1 MPRLRLGRG
10 RIFASARVRILAAFV
25 VLLAASEVVAVVAER
40 QILLARVGERV
51 DDSLVQEV
59 DEFRRLVRDGR
70 NPLDGEPFGS
80 DVQEIFDVFLL
91 RNVPGEGEEI
101 FTFLAG
107 RPYRSTVGNVEN
119 RRLQR
124 DVARLSRVSR
134 VRRGN
139 IESAGRRVRY
149 LAVPVEVA
157 GLRRGTFVVTANL
170 AGEEAEVIDAVRVT
184 AGVAIVVLAIA
195 SVLAFMVAG
204 RVLAPVRQLT
214 DTARA
219 ITDTD
224 LTRRIDVSG
233 NDEIAELGRTF
244 NEMLA
249 RLDAAFASQRAL
261 VSDAGH
267 ELRTPITIIRGHLEL
282 LGDDPEER
290 RETVALVTDEL
301 DRMARF
307 VEDLLTLAKSERSD
321 FLRPEHL
328 DLDVLTEELM
338 AKASALAPRDWRL
351 ERLGAGRLTADRQ
364 RLTQAMMSL
373 AHNAVQHTEDGE
385 PIALGSELRNG
396 HARLWVRDGGPG
408 IAAADHERIFDRFAR
423 ADERRRSDGAGLGLA
438 IVRAIAEA
446 HGGRVTL
453 DSRLGA
459 GATFTVVIPVE
470 PPEEDAVP

>member
-1 MPRLRLGRG
+1 MPRLASGRPRLL
-10 RIFASARVRILAAFV
+10 ASARVRILAAFV
-25 VLLAASEVVAVVAER
+25 VLLAVSEVVAVVAER

-80 DVQEIFDVFLL
+80 DVAEIFDVFLL

-101 FTFLAG
+101 FTFLGG
-107 RPYRSTVGNVEN
+107 RAYRSTLGDVEN

-124 DVARLSRVSR
+124 GLARLSRGTR

-139 IESAGRRVRY
+139 LETAGGRVRY

-157 GLRRGTFVVTANL
+157 GRQRGTFIVTVNL
-170 AGEEAEVIDAVRVT
+170 ADEEAEIIDAVRVT

-195 SVLAFMVAG
+195 SVLAFVVAG

-224 LTRRIDVSG
+224 LTRRIDVRG

-282 LGDDPEER
+282 LGDDPDER

-321 FLRPEHL
+321 FLRPEDL

-338 AKASALAPRDWRL
+338 AKAAALAPRDWRL
-351 ERLGAGRLTADRQ
+351 ENVGAGRLTADRQ
-364 RLTQAMMSL
+364 RLTQAIMSL
-373 AHNAVQHTEDGE
+373 AHNAVQHTKDGE
-385 PIALGSELRNG
+385 RIGLGSELRNG
-396 HARLWVRDGGPG
+396 HARLWVRDVGPG
-408 IAAADHERIFDRFAR
+408 VAAADRERIFDRFAR
-423 ADERRRSDGAGLGLA
+423 ADDRRRSDGAGLGLA

-459 GATFTVVIPVE
+459 GATFTVEIPVE
-470 PPEEDAVP
+470 PPEEIVTP

>member
-1 MPRLRLGRG
+1 MRRL
-10 RIFASARVRILAAFV
+10 FAGARARILAAFI
-25 VLLAASEVVAVVAER
+25 VLLAVSEMAAVVVEH
-40 QILLARVGERV
+40 QILIARAGERV
-51 DDSLVQEV
+51 DNSLVQEV

-101 FTFLAG
+101 FTFFAG
-107 RPYRSTVGNVEN
+107 RPYRSTAEDDAS
-119 RRLQR
+119 RALQR
-124 DVARLSRVSR
+124 DLTRVGR
-134 VRRGN
+134 VTRVERGDLD
-139 IESAGRRVRY
+139 SAVGRIRY
-149 LAVPVEVA
+149 LAVPVEVE
-157 GLRRGTFVVTANL
+157 GRRRGAFVVTAHLGN
-170 AGEEAEVIDAVRVT
+170 EEAEVIDAIRVN
-184 AGVAIVVLAIA
+184 AGVSLAVLAIA

-204 RVLAPVRQLT
+204 RVLAPVREVT
-214 DTARA
+214 ETARA
-219 ITDTD
+219 ITETD

-233 NDEIAELGRTF
+233 NDEIAELARTF
-244 NEMLA
+244 NDMLG

-282 LGDDPEER
+282 LGDDPDER

-307 VEDLLTLAKSERSD
+307 VEDLLTLAKAERSD
-321 FLRPEHL
+321 FLRPEDL

-338 AKASALAPRDWRL
+338 AKASALAPRAWRL
-351 ERLGAGRLTADRQ
+351 ERVGAGRLTADRQ
-364 RLTQAMMSL
+364 RLTQAVMAL
-373 AHNAVQHTEDGE
+373 ASNAVQHTQEGE
-385 PIALGSELRNG
+385 PIVLGSELRNG
-396 HARLWVRDGGPG
+396 HARLWVRDAGPG
-408 IAAADHERIFDRFAR
+408 VAAADRDRIFDRFAR
-423 ADERRRSDGAGLGLA
+423 GDERRRSDGAGLGLA

-459 GATFTVVIPVE
+459 GATFTVEIPIE
-470 PPEEDAVP
+470 PPQEVVTS